1 MPGHMPWVGS
11 HIGSD
16 GIRKFV
22 GDLDAHLIFK
32 HFAADHLYADAEC
45 GAVFVRGC
53 AVCTARATG
62 RSYQDSFVHFLGFR
76 NLKLTHFRELPG
88 YGMAVCRHLSGAHWG
103 EAAARRGHLPA
114 LPPCLGPG

>member
-11 HIGSD
+11 HIGFD

-45 GAVFVRGC
+45 GAVFARGC

-76 NLKLTHFRELPG
+76 NLKLTHFREYPDTVWQFAAIFPKPIG
-88 YGMAVCRHLSGAHWG
+88 NLSQLQPEQIATVL
-103 EAAARRGHLPA
+103 EERG
-114 LPPCLGPG
+114 G